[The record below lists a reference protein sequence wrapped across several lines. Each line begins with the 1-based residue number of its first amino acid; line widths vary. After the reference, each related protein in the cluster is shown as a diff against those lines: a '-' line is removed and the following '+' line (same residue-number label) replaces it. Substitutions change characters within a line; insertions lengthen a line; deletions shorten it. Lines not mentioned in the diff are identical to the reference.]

1 MQVRRVLI
9 IIGGLI
15 LIIGSRLP
23 WISAPVLYG
32 VEGPASEAIEIGW
45 EGSGYITGGI
55 GLILLLIGIF
65 WKGRTGKRY
74 SIPSAILATLAVLVV
89 IGCFDRILEI
99 DPNDGFPSAT
109 DVGIYVTFIGGL
121 LALAGAVCRTSVN
134 QEKQDSILLIIVIS
148 SGLMLVM
155 LALLFGYVRTA
166 SPSLEPIT
174 PHAVAADA
182 QPVVIDTDMAPDD
195 WLAILYLLGRS
206 DVDVQAITV
215 TGAGE
220 AHCSAG
226 TRNALNLVA
235 LAGRPE
241 IPVACGRKA
250 PLEGDHAFPTE
261 WRERVDDLLG
271 LTLPENSRETSSES
285 TVELLTRII
294 QGSPQKVHLITLG
307 PLTNVGEV
315 LEAEPGL
322 VMNLEMITVMG
333 GAVEVAGNVGSSSN
347 IENEVAGWNF
357 YVDPRAAAEV
367 FGSGAPITLVPL
379 DATNYAP
386 VTMEFYRRLERDRTT
401 SVAEFVYRVLEAQ
414 LVDFGLVFP
423 DAQDTEE
430 NVRSGW
436 YYFWDPLAATIA
448 TEEGSATF
456 REISLIVVEE
466 EGAESGRTLESE
478 RGVIIRV
485 AMTADRERFEALFLD
500 AVNGRLP

>member
-1 MQVRRVLI
+1 MNEPDKVTPKRASGFLSLPSTGVGKWSAWLLLI
-9 IIGGLI
+9 SL
-15 LIIGSRLP
+15 
-23 WISAPVLYG
+23 V
-32 VEGPASEAIEIGW
+32 
-45 EGSGYITGGI
+45 
-55 GLILLLIGIF
+55 LILLNN
-65 WKGRTGKRY
+65 
-74 SIPSAILATLAVLVV
+74 LAVMPQTEQGTSLEPAQNAFNLAVFLCVV
-89 IGCFDRILEI
+89 FAG
-99 DPNDGFPSAT
+99 
-109 DVGIYVTFIGGL
+109 VTGL
-121 LALAGAVCRTSVN
+121 FA
-134 QEKQDSILLIIVIS
+134 IVIKHERS
-148 SGLMLVM
+148 WALFVSALLLVLAAALNLEALVQM
-155 LALLFGYVRTA
+155 LALLLGRVGTA
-166 SPSLEPIT
+166 HPSLEPIM

-182 QPVVIDTDMAPDD
+182 QPVVIDTDMAADD

-226 TRNALNLVA
+226 TRNALDLVA

-241 IPVACGRKA
+241 IPVACGREV

-261 WRERVDDLLG
+261 WRERVDNLLG
-271 LTLPENSRETSSES
+271 LTLAENSREASSEPA
-285 TVELLTRII
+285 VELMARII
-294 QGSPQKVHLITLG
+294 QGSPQKVHLIVLG

-333 GAVEVAGNVGSSSN
+333 GAVEVAGNVGSSSS
-347 IENEVAGWNF
+347 IENKVAEWNI

-379 DATNYAP
+379 DATNCAP
-386 VTMEFYRRLERDRTT
+386 LTMEFYRCLERDRTT
-401 SVAEFVYRVLEAQ
+401 SVAEFAYRVLAAQ
-414 LVDFGLVFP
+414 
-423 DAQDTEE
+423 EE

-436 YYFWDPLAATIA
+436 YYFWDPLAAAVA
-448 TEEGSATF
+448 TEEGLGTF
-456 REISLIVVEE
+456 REIPLVVVEE

>member
-1 MQVRRVLI
+1 MQARRVLI
-9 IIGGLI
+9 ITGGLI

-55 GLILLLIGIF
+55 GFILLLTGVF

-89 IGCFDRILEI
+89 VGCFYRVLEL
-99 DPNDGFPSAT
+99 DPNGGFLRAT

-121 LALAGAVCRTSVN
+121 LALVGAVCRTPVN
-134 QEKQDSILLIIVIS
+134 QGKQTPILLIMVIS
-148 SGLMLVM
+148 SSLM
-155 LALLFGYVRTA
+155 LALLLGRVRTA

-182 QPVVIDTDMAPDD
+182 QPVVIDTDMAADD

-241 IPVACGRKA
+241 IPVACGRET

-261 WRERVDDLLG
+261 WRERVDNLLG
-271 LTLPENSRETSSES
+271 LTLPENSREASSES
-285 TVELLTRII
+285 AVELLTRII

-307 PLTNVGEV
+307 PLTNVGEL

-333 GAVEVAGNVGSSSN
+333 GAVEVAGNAGSPSN
-347 IENEVAGWNF
+347 SENEVADWNF

-367 FGSGAPITLVPL
+367 LGSGAPITLVPL
-379 DATNYAP
+379 DATNYVP
-386 VTMEFYRRLERDRTT
+386 VTMEFYRRLEKDRTT
-401 SVAEFVYRVLEAQ
+401 SVAEFVYRVLAAQ
-414 LVDFGLVFP
+414 
-423 DAQDTEE
+423 EE
-430 NVRSGW
+430 YIRSES
-436 YYFWDPLAATIA
+436 YYFWDPLAAAIA
-448 TEEGSATF
+448 TEEGVATF
-456 REISLIVVEE
+456 QEMSLVVVEE
-466 EGAESGRTLESE
+466 EGPESGRTLESE
-478 RGVIIRV
+478 RGFIIRV
-485 AMTADRERFEALFLD
+485 AMTADRERLEALFLD